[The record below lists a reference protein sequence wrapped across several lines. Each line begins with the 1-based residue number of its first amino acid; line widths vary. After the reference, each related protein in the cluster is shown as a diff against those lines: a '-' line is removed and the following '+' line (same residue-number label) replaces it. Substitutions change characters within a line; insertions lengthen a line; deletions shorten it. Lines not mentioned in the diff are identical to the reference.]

1 MVAACAH
8 HILCV
13 GCAVLLW
20 CIIVMLRRVFIIY
33 CVWLVIVCC
42 AFLCSIYEKVAARVV
57 IIYVCTVAA
66 RVVII
71 YVCTVARVSPLIYDY
86 YNVLYGAILRFCVQN
101 RCYLYQ
107 FIDINSIV

>member
-1 MVAACAH
+1 MCVH

-13 GCAVLLW
+13 GCAVLFVVHK
-20 CIIVMLRRVFIIY
+20 CDVCGVCSSY
-33 CVWLVIVCC
+33 IVCGVLSY
-42 AFLCSIYEKVAARVV
+42 AMLFLCV
-57 IIYVCTVAA
+57 IYVKVAA

-71 YVCTVARVSPLIYDY
+71 YVCTVARVSPLIYNY

>member
-1 MVAACAH
+1 M
-8 HILCV
+8 
-13 GCAVLLW
+13 
-20 CIIVMLRRVFIIY
+20 FIIY
-33 CVWLVIVCC
+33 CVWRVIVCC
-42 AFLCSIYEKVAARVV
+42 AFLCSIYVK
-57 IIYVCTVAA
+57 VAA

-86 YNVLYGAILRFCVQN
+86 YNVLYGAVLRFCAQN